1 MTRILVLVL
10 FASMRCAG
18 WATQGQSQTPQF
30 SPAPG
35 SPVTVGPGSGNI
47 ITGDLNG
54 DGHLDLVTGH
64 IQSRIVT
71 VQLGDG
77 AGRFAPAPN
86 GLIAL
91 NYMPGHIQL
100 GDLNGDKILDLGVT
114 ISDRDNV
121 DIFLGNGKGSFS
133 RAPGSPFTAS
143 ASEEFYTR
151 SIHFVDINE
160 DGKLDIITANGRK
173 NTFATLIGNGRG
185 GFSPGQTM
193 KLDLDPGQGR
203 IVFACGDVDGDGHLD
218 AVAVSGAGADLGPGR
233 VVVQRGD
240 GKGAFKNASGPAL
253 SVPPGAFCLELADMN
268 GDQRLDIVISHGSND
283 VSVLLNNGKGVFAPA
298 PGSPYNLG
306 TEGWELAVGDVN
318 RDGKKDLVVA
328 TVESVTVLL
337 CNGRG
342 FVPAPGSP
350 FHAGPGSYHLA
361 VGDVNGDGK
370 LDVAAASFGGN
381 AVTVL
386 LGR

>member
-1 MTRILVLVL
+1 
-10 FASMRCAG
+10 
-18 WATQGQSQTPQF
+18 
-30 SPAPG
+30 
-35 SPVTVGPGSGNI
+35 
-47 ITGDLNG
+47 
-54 DGHLDLVTGH
+54 
-64 IQSRIVT
+64 
-71 VQLGDG
+71 
-77 AGRFAPAPN
+77 
-86 GLIAL
+86 
-91 NYMPGHIQL
+91 
-100 GDLNGDKILDLGVT
+100 
-114 ISDRDNV
+114 
-121 DIFLGNGKGSFS
+121 
-133 RAPGSPFTAS
+133 
-143 ASEEFYTR
+143 
-151 SIHFVDINE
+151 
-160 DGKLDIITANGRK
+160 
-173 NTFATLIGNGRG
+173 
-185 GFSPGQTM
+185 
-193 KLDLDPGQGR
+193 
-203 IVFACGDVDGDGHLD
+203 
-218 AVAVSGAGADLGPGR
+218 
-233 VVVQRGD
+233 
-240 GKGAFKNASGPAL
+240 
-253 SVPPGAFCLELADMN
+253 MN

-337 CNGRG
+337 SDGRG

>member
-1 MTRILVLVL
+1 MTRILVLIG
-10 FASMRCAG
+10 FALTG
-18 WATQGQSQTPQF
+18 WATQVQSQAPLF

-35 SPVTVGPGSGNI
+35 SPVTVGAGSGNI
-47 ITGDLNG
+47 ILADVNG
-54 DGHLDLVTGH
+54 DGRLDLVTGH
-64 IQSRIVT
+64 LQTRIVS

-77 AGRFAPAPN
+77 TGRFAQATGSP
-86 GLIAL
+86 IAL
-91 NYMPGHIQL
+91 SYMPGDIKL
-100 GDLNGDKILDLGVT
+100 ADLNGDKILDLAVT
-114 ISDRDNV
+114 ISDRDTV
-121 DIFLGNGKGSFS
+121 DIFFGNGKGGFS

-151 SIHFVDINE
+151 SIHLVDINE
-160 DGKLDIITANGRK
+160 DGKLDIVTANGRK

-185 GFSPGQTM
+185 GFAPGQTTR
-193 KLDLDPGQGR
+193 LDLDPAQSR
-203 IVFACGDVDGDGHLD
+203 IVFATGDVDGDGHLD
-218 AVAVSGAGADLGPGR
+218 VAAVSGVGAEIGPGR

-253 SVPPGAFCLELADMN
+253 SVPPGAFCLILTDVN

-283 VSVLLNNGKGVFAPA
+283 VSVLLNDGKGVFAPA

-306 TEGWELAVGDVN
+306 TEGWGLAVGDVN
-318 RDGKKDLVVA
+318 RDGKKDLIAA
-328 TVESVTVLL
+328 TVDSVTVLL
-337 CNGRG
+337 GDGRG
-342 FVPAPGSP
+342 FVAAPGSP
-350 FHAGPGSYHLA
+350 YRAGPGAYHLA